1 MYAIAILQRLPRWLH
16 PLVAVAIAL
25 MAMCWLFSFSSSFF
39 FASGGRPAGGCDFTM
54 RYNEIR
60 CVLDRIDPFAITRG
74 DIAHPVYV
82 RFNRW
87 APGRMNLTGYTPWA
101 YVFLLP
107 FALLPKALAAA
118 AYTLLEL
125 GCVLFLFRFAYRHAK
140 RTGLSEEGAVAV
152 SASLCLLVYPITSA
166 FGAGNFG
173 IPFAATIALM
183 ADCLDSGNEA
193 CAGLCWAFLMCKPQI
208 GVLFTVPIFLHR
220 KWKTLGVAAGV
231 CLAATLVVAAW
242 LGVSPVKLLLEVVRD
257 GDVGTYATDLLPLA
271 LFRAI
276 VPHVSKGVVLLLH
289 AVIGF
294 FLCLFCCW
302 RVRTIR
308 DWAIRLA
315 PPAFFCTVWTY
326 GWPHDKC
333 VYALVVAV
341 AMTYCFEAN
350 STKSLRIV
358 TLALSILCGAS
369 IIGAFLP
376 AGSIHPM
383 FILTTRKLF
392 AWGPDSGHFRQV
404 GILEILLS
412 LCSIA
417 KTILAV
423 ILLAT
428 LLPNRAHRCSLS
440 DEATLPLPRHV

>member
-1 MYAIAILQRLPRWLH
+1 MMRQISFFRHLPPRLR

-25 MAMCWLFSFSSSFF
+25 MIVCWLFSFASSFF

-74 DIAHPVYV
+74 DVAHPVYV

-140 RTGLSEEGAVAV
+140 RTGLSEDGAVAV

-183 ADCLDSGNEA
+183 ADYLDNGNEV

-208 GVLFTVPIFLHR
+208 GVLFAVPILLHR

-231 CLAATLVVAAW
+231 CLAATLAVAAW
-242 LGVSPVKLLLEVVRD
+242 LWESPVDLLLEVVRD

-271 LFRAI
+271 LFRA
-276 VPHVSKGVVLLLH
+276 VVRHLPKGVILLLH
-289 AVIGF
+289 AAIGF
-294 FLCLFCCW
+294 VLCLFCGW
-302 RVRTIR
+302 RVRNVR
-308 DWAIRLA
+308 SWAIRLA
-315 PPAFFCTVWTY
+315 PPTFFCTVWTY
-326 GWPHDKC
+326 GWAHDKC

-341 AMTYCFEAN
+341 AMTLFLQPGA
-350 STKSLRIV
+350 SKSLHLV
-358 TLALSILCGAS
+358 PLVLSILCGAS
-369 IIGAFLP
+369 ILGAFLP
-376 AGSIHPM
+376 AGSVHPM
-383 FILTTRKLF
+383 FVLATRKVLDW
-392 AWGPDSGHFRQV
+392 APTPGHLRQV
-404 GILEILLS
+404 GIQEILLC
-412 LCSIA
+412 LCA
-417 KTILAV
+417 AVKTILAV
-423 ILLAT
+423 IFFAY
-428 LLPNRAHRCSLS
+428 LLPGGKTKDNESE
-440 DEATLPLPRHV
+440 D

>member
-1 MYAIAILQRLPRWLH
+1 MMRQISFFRHLPPRLR

-25 MAMCWLFSFSSSFF
+25 MIVCWLFSFASSFF

-118 AYTLLEL
+118 VYTLLEL
-125 GCVLFLFRFAYRHAK
+125 GCVLFLFRFAYHQAK

-173 IPFAATIALM
+173 IPFAATIAFM
-183 ADCLDSGNEA
+183 ADCLDNGNEA

-208 GVLFTVPIFLHR
+208 GVLFAVPVLLHR
-220 KWKTLGVAAGV
+220 KWNTLGVAAGV
-231 CLAATLVVAAW
+231 CLAATFAVAAW

-276 VPHVSKGVVLLLH
+276 VPHVPKDVVLLLH

-302 RVRTIR
+302 RVRNVR
-308 DWAIRLA
+308 DWAVRLA
-315 PPAFFCTVWTY
+315 PPAFFCTIWAY
-326 GWPHDKC
+326 GWSHDKC

-341 AMTYCFEAN
+341 AMALCLQAN
-350 STKSLRIV
+350 TTRSHHLV
-358 TLALSILCGAS
+358 PLALSILCGAS
-369 IIGAFLP
+369 ILGALLP
-376 AGSIHPM
+376 AGSVHPM
-383 FILTTRKLF
+383 FILATRRLF
-392 AWGPDSGHFRQV
+392 GWTPVPGNLRSV
-404 GILEILLS
+404 GIPEIFLC
-412 LCSIA
+412 LCSA
-417 KTILAV
+417 VKTFLAV
-423 ILLAT
+423 VLFGFILPHFDHKENVRNHET
-428 LLPNRAHRCSLS
+428 HSI
-440 DEATLPLPRHV
+440 

>member
-1 MYAIAILQRLPRWLH
+1 MMRQISFFRHLPPRLR

-25 MAMCWLFSFSSSFF
+25 MIVCWLFSFASSFF

-74 DIAHPVYV
+74 DVAHPVYV

-140 RTGLSEEGAVAV
+140 RAGLPEERAVAV

-183 ADCLDSGNEA
+183 ADCLDSGNEV
-193 CAGLCWAFLMCKPQI
+193 CAGLCWALLMCKPQI
-208 GVLFTVPIFLHR
+208 GVLFAVPIFLHQ

-231 CLAATLVVAAW
+231 CLATTFAVAAW
-242 LGVSPVKLLLEVVRD
+242 LGVSPVQLLLEVVRD

-302 RVRTIR
+302 RIRNIR
-308 DWAIRLA
+308 DWAVLLA
-315 PPAFFCTVWTY
+315 PPAFFCTIWAY

-333 VYALVVAV
+333 VYALVVIV
-341 AMTYCFEAN
+341 AMALCLQAN
-350 STKSLRIV
+350 TTRCHRFV
-358 TLALSILCGAS
+358 TLALSILCGVS
-369 IIGAFLP
+369 IFGALLP
-376 AGSIHPM
+376 AGSVHPM
-383 FILTTRKLF
+383 FVLATRKF
-392 AWGPDSGHFRQV
+392 FGWAPEPGHLRQI
-404 GILEILLS
+404 GTPEILLC
-412 LCSIA
+412 LCSAI
-417 KTILAV
+417 KTFLAV
-423 ILLAT
+423 VLFGFI
-428 LLPNRAHRCSLS
+428 
-440 DEATLPLPRHV
+440 LPLFDHKETMRNHGTHFI